1 MTTERPHPTTAAP
14 GDAIYDAVRSFM
26 DSMIDYAGLFPPAKL
41 DMSATVKNYA
51 TYRAGAHRWMLGKLI
66 VPVARFAE
74 FEEQA
79 SSLLPKGADEP
90 WSISALTASADDGE
104 AFAHDLKTIAAFNDR
119 HANPAKGL
127 ARVDAVELKVSKS
140 AALDAALDAIPDEI
154 EPFFEIAADRDP
166 RGLITMLSGSGA
178 GAKIRT
184 GGITPDLFPTP
195 EQVARFIGACA
206 SAGVPFKATAGLHH
220 PFRHA
225 SQGVPG
231 ATEFGFVNIFLG
243 AALTLSEQL
252 ELADLERILS
262 EEIIDHFVFDHDA
275 IGWDGLFVSTE
286 EVEDCR
292 TNFARSYGSCS
303 FIEPIE
309 DLENLRL
316 LKPAS

>member
-14 GDAIYDAVRSFM
+14 GDAIYASIGAFM
-26 DSMIDYAGLFPPAKL
+26 DSIIDYAGLFPPAKL
-41 DMSATVKNYA
+41 DMATTVKNYA
-51 TYRAGAHRWMLGKLI
+51 AYRGGPQNWMLGKLI

-74 FEEQA
+74 FEEHA
-79 SSLLPKGADEP
+79 VPLLPKSTDDG
-90 WSISALTASADDGE
+90 WSISALTAPADDAE
-104 AFAHDLKTIAAFNDR
+104 ALARDLDLIAKFNDR
-119 HANPAKGL
+119 HAVPTKGE
-127 ARVDAVELKVSKS
+127 ARVDAIELKVTKS
-140 AALDAALDAIPDEI
+140 DALDAALDSIPDEI

-184 GGITPDLFPTP
+184 GGITPDLFPKP
-195 EQVARFIGACA
+195 ADVARFIGACA
-206 SAGVPFKATAGLHH
+206 SAGVSFKATAGLHH

-225 SQGVPG
+225 SKGVPG

-252 ELADLERILS
+252 ELADLERILA

-275 IGWDGLFVSTE
+275 IGWDGLFVSIE
-286 EVEDCR
+286 EIEDCR
-292 TNFARSYGSCS
+292 VNFARSYGSCS